1 LSNRIARTLFAVVAE
16 EIVLLHG
23 FILNSAVEIANWRN
37 ILIRKWLQHI
47 FNCAAVEFEANC
59 GI

>member
-23 FILNSAVEIANWRN
+23 FILNSAVEIANARN
-37 ILIRKWLQHI
+37 MVIRKWLQHF
-47 FNCAAVEFEANC
+47 FNYAAVEFEANC

>member
-23 FILNSAVEIANWRN
+23 FILNSAGEIANVRN
-37 ILIRKWLQHI
+37 MLIRKWLQHI